1 MATRRQYQQRQLR
14 KAFGRA
20 IALLTLLLLSRALA
34 GGDTSALSFYPLYQP
49 NTLAP
54 ANEPLEVDP
63 DPRATVLAERLR
75 QHLASLQTAAPYT
88 PSPPLT
94 PEQSQALSALETR
107 CPGEVSVVLRPLAGT
122 PRQIKGAVLQ
132 SVQAGSD
139 PPLTTARTFLRTN
152 CDLLRLNDPNAE
164 LVLTR
169 RRTDELGRTH
179 LRFRQQY
186 QGLPVWPADIIVH
199 LNPAGQVDVMN
210 GAFVPTP
217 KDLSTIPVIDEA
229 TAVEY
234 ARTGLTDGAE
244 AEVTASELIIYAP
257 GDTPPRLAWKLK
269 LAIGLTAQWVVVID
283 AINGDELTAYNQV
296 MHQDYECPVPVPYGC
311 SVLPYEEDKD
321 LFGMTPLLNVW
332 KQDGYLWMIDTSK
345 DEEMFREAHGWHDW
359 IQRGAIWVRD
369 AGNSEI
375 LFDAPVVRKPVPVP
389 GDGEQEEDPPV
400 FLPDAVSAAYNLSET
415 YDYYSDRHQRKSFDD
430 GEEDGASIH
439 AIVRYGENQKNAFW
453 IPGSNLIVF
462 GDGRPFAGA
471 LDIVGHELTHGVIEH
486 SANLLYQ
493 GQPGALNEAFADIF
507 GEMIEARTKDGEP
520 DWITGRDLALPAS
533 GGGGPDLGRPVRN
546 LKNPEAFLTHF
557 GRPYPKHMND
567 FFHIQEDNGGVHIN
581 STIIGHAF
589 YLLAK
594 DIGLRAAEQIFYHAL
609 TNYLVQNSQ
618 FIDARL
624 ACIQAAENLPKMYP
638 KLYPDDDAAQKLVQ
652 AVEKAFD
659 DVGIL
664 GPGSTPD
671 PPDIPP
677 VLGLDA
683 TLFVYRDV
691 LGQFRLGRR
700 EALQGDR
707 EQGVQLAEDIV
718 VRARPSVSRD
728 GSLAVFVNA
737 ENDLCFIAT
746 DATDGDEQQCLESPD
761 PVAAAAMSP
770 DGRLFGLILL
780 NELGNPDNTIT
791 IVNRETGEQR
801 TFLLTPSAYTGSAPD
816 TLPYAS
822 TINFTADGQWL
833 IYDAL
838 SAVTVS
844 GDEDNLSQRGQWSLY
859 TLHLQTGRGFP
870 LIPPRRGFHIA
881 FPALGQTSDNFLTFD
896 EFDETRN
903 RSTVYTAKL
912 SDGIVRNKKMIAT
925 VEGGFGVPGYTGD
938 DAALVYSQRHPSVST
953 GFSLVRQPLQDCRP
967 PVGQS
972 LEDCLRNY
980 YHLTPKGPSS
990 IWLENAEIGVIYRRR
1005 RPSRPGLTGRLEN
1018 PSPGSFQ
1025 SGVGLFSGWVCDT
1038 TPGGPETPEEAER
1051 YFYDALEHKESSVDN
1066 RGNWWARTGSTNGTH
1081 LTGQTTVQEVVDQV
1095 QRFTISYVDDDGRDR
1110 TNFYEAILGAS
1121 GIFTIDIGDVR
1132 LSWTIVGLSK
1142 NTLPPD
1148 PRSPAGTVIPPR
1160 ITIDVTPGAT
1170 VRNQDGSP
1178 WEPVPLTQ
1186 TMGELGRDMYV
1197 VNILQPYIPGSSEV
1211 SGVEIEI
1218 NGMTLQA
1225 AYGTFRRDTAGV
1237 CADSNS
1243 GFALL
1248 YNWNLL
1254 GDGMHTVRAFA
1265 DGIEFDSATFTVTTL
1280 GDHPD
1285 QEFRR
1290 GLPSATETV
1299 PDFPQA
1305 GRTTALRWE
1314 EALQN
1319 FVIVPAGS
1327 QPASS
1332 PPGPSG
1338 GPMGILENPG
1348 PGSFQS
1354 GIGLFSGWVCD
1365 ASQIE
1370 IEILPTGND
1379 KTCLDRT
1386 RLDRTRLQAAYGT
1399 IRSDTA
1405 GVCGD
1410 TDNGFGLLFN
1420 WNLLGDGPHTVCAFA
1435 DGIEF
1440 DSATFTVTTLG
1451 TEFLTGVRKTERLED
1466 FPTRGETV
1474 TLEWQ
1479 ESMQNFVITDY
1490 QPQ

>member
-20 IALLTLLLLSRALA
+20 IALLALLLLSRALA
-34 GGDTSALSFYPLYQP
+34 GGNTPAFTFSPLYQP

-54 ANEPLEVDP
+54 ASEPLEVDP

-122 PRQIKGAVLQ
+122 PRQIKGVVLQ
-132 SVQAGSD
+132 SAQAGSD

-152 CDLLRLNDPNAE
+152 CDLLRLEDPNAE
-164 LVLTR
+164 LVLIHR
-169 RRTDELGRTH
+169 HTDELGRTH

-186 QGLPVWPADIIVH
+186 QGMPVWPADIIVH

-217 KDLSTIPVIDEA
+217 TELSTTPALDEA

-234 ARTGLTDGAE
+234 ARTGLTDGDK

-269 LAIGLTAQWVVVID
+269 LTIGLTAHWLVVID
-283 AINGDELTAYNQV
+283 AENGDELTAYNQV
-296 MHQDYECPVPVPYGC
+296 MHQSYSDIGV
-311 SVLPYEEDKD
+311 D
-321 LFGMTPLLNVW
+321 LFGMPQQLNVW
-332 KQDGYLWMIDTSK
+332 WQDGLSWMIDTSK
-345 DEEMFREAHGWHDW
+345 NMFNQAAQGQHGW

-369 AGNSEI
+369 AQNQEI
-375 LFDAPVVRKPVPVP
+375 LIDAPVVYRDPSSQ
-389 GDGEQEEDPPV
+389 GDPSS
-400 FLPDAVSAAYNLSET
+400 FLPDAVSAAYNLSQV
-415 YDYYSDRHQRKSFDD
+415 YDYYWNRHGRKSFDEDVDDD
-430 GEEDGASIH
+430 GVKDGASIH
-439 AIVRYGENQKNAFW
+439 AIVRYGENYKNAFW

-493 GQPGALNEAFADIF
+493 DQPGALNEAFADIF

-520 DWITGRDLALPAS
+520 DWITGRDLGLPAS

-546 LKNPEAFLTHF
+546 LKDPGAFLTHF
-557 GRPYPKHMND
+557 GRPYPKKMSE
-567 FFHIQEDNGGVHIN
+567 FFHIREDNGGIHIN
-581 STIIGHAF
+581 SSIINHAF
-589 YLLAK
+589 YLLAEGL
-594 DIGLRAAEQIFYHAL
+594 DGAIGPRAAEQIFYRAL
-609 TNYLVQNSQ
+609 TVYLVQNSQ

-624 ACIQAAENLPKMYP
+624 YCIRAAEDLFGQGSIE
-638 KLYPDDDAAQKLVQ
+638 AQKTAEAFD
-652 AVEKAFD
+652 AVEIFD
-659 DVGIL
+659 A
-664 GPGSTPD
+664 GPTPD
-671 PPDIPP
+671 PPDIPS

-700 EALQGDR
+700 EAALGDG
-707 EQGVQLAEDIV
+707 EQGVQLVEDIV

-746 DATDGDEQQCLESPD
+746 DGNGQRCLESPD

-780 NELGNPDNTIT
+780 NEMGNPDNTIT

-801 TFLLTPSAYTGSAPD
+801 TFLLTPFAYTGPAPD

-822 TINFTADGQWL
+822 TVNFTADGQWL

-838 SAVTVS
+838 SAQIVS
-844 GDEDNLSQRGQWSLY
+844 GDEDDLIQRGQWSLY

-912 SDGIVRNKKMIAT
+912 SGGIVRKKEKIAT

-938 DAALVYSQRHPSVST
+938 DMALVYSQRHPSVST
-953 GFSLVRQPLQDCRP
+953 GFSLVRQPLEADR
-967 PVGQS
+967 
-972 LEDCLRNY
+972 
-980 YHLTPKGPSS
+980 LTPKGPSS

-1025 SGVGLFSGWVCDT
+1025 SGVGLFSGWVCDA

-1051 YFYDALEHKESSVDN
+1051 YFYDALEHKESSVDDA
-1066 RGNWWARTGSTNGTH
+1066 GNWWARTGSTNGTH

-1110 TNFYEAILGAS
+1110 TEFYETLLGAS
-1121 GIFTIDIGDVR
+1121 GIFTIDIGTVR

-1197 VNILQPYIPGSSEV
+1197 VNILEPYIPGSLEV

-1218 NGMTLQA
+1218 NDMT
-1225 AYGTFRRDTAGV
+1225 
-1237 CADSNS
+1237 
-1243 GFALL
+1243 
-1248 YNWNLL
+1248 
-1254 GDGMHTVRAFA
+1254 
-1265 DGIEFDSATFTVTTL
+1265 
-1280 GDHPD
+1280 
-1285 QEFRR
+1285 
-1290 GLPSATETV
+1290 
-1299 PDFPQA
+1299 
-1305 GRTTALRWE
+1305 
-1314 EALQN
+1314 
-1319 FVIVPAGS
+1319 
-1327 QPASS
+1327 
-1332 PPGPSG
+1332 PSG
-1338 GPMGILENPG
+1338 
-1348 PGSFQS
+1348 
-1354 GIGLFSGWVCD
+1354 
-1365 ASQIE
+1365 
-1370 IEILPTGND
+1370 
-1379 KTCLDRT
+1379 
-1386 RLDRTRLQAAYGT
+1386 RLWHL
-1399 IRSDTA
+1399 
-1405 GVCGD
+1405 
-1410 TDNGFGLLFN
+1410 
-1420 WNLLGDGPHTVCAFA
+1420 
-1435 DGIEF
+1435 
-1440 DSATFTVTTLG
+1440 SA
-1451 TEFLTGVRKTERLED
+1451 
-1466 FPTRGETV
+1466 
-1474 TLEWQ
+1474 
-1479 ESMQNFVITDY
+1479 
-1490 QPQ
+1490 

>member
-1 MATRRQYQQRQLR
+1 MTFPVRIFQTETLPGGQYHKAMATRRKHQQGQLR
-14 KAFGRA
+14 KAFGCA
-20 IALLTLLLLSRALA
+20 IALLTLLLLSRTLA
-34 GGDTSALSFYPLYQP
+34 GGNTPAFTFSPLYQP

-54 ANEPLEVDP
+54 ASEPLEVDP

-75 QHLASLQTAAPYT
+75 QRLASLQTAAPYT

-94 PEQSQALSALETR
+94 PEQHHALSALETR

-132 SVQAGSD
+132 SAQAGSD

-169 RRTDELGRTH
+169 RHTDKLGRTH

-186 QGLPVWPADIIVH
+186 QGVPVWPADIIVH

-217 KDLSTIPVIDEA
+217 KDLSTIPVIDVA

-269 LAIGLTAQWVVVID
+269 LAIGLTSQWVVVID
-283 AINGDELTAYNQV
+283 AVNGDELTAYNQV
-296 MHQDYECPVPVPYGC
+296 MHQNYGQ
-311 SVLPYEEDKD
+311 SFEDKGVMD
-321 LFGMTPLLNVW
+321 LFGVPQDLNVW
-332 KQDGYLWMIDTSK
+332 DQDNLLWMIDTK
-345 DEEMFREAHGWHDW
+345 DKDRFSEPHGLHDW

-369 AGNSEI
+369 AQNQEI
-375 LFDAPVVRKPVPVP
+375 LSEAPVVYRDPESQ
-389 GDGEQEEDPPV
+389 GD
-400 FLPDAVSAAYNLSET
+400 LSSWLADAVSAAYNLSET
-415 YDYYSDRHQRKSFDD
+415 YDYYLKRHGRKSFD
-430 GEEDGASIH
+430 GEGASIH
-439 AIVRYGENQKNAFW
+439 AVVRYGENYKNAFW

-493 GQPGALNEAFADIF
+493 NQPGALNEAFADIF
-507 GEMIEARTKDGEP
+507 GEMIEARTKNGEP
-520 DWITGRDLALPAS
+520 DWITGRDLARPAS

-557 GRPYPKHMND
+557 GRPYPKHMDD

-594 DIGLRAAEQIFYHAL
+594 DIDLRAAEQIFYHAL
-609 TNYLVQNSQ
+609 TYYLVQNSQ

-624 ACIQAAENLPKMYP
+624 ACIDAAEDLPNMYP
-638 KLYPDDDAAQKLVQ
+638 ELYPDDDAARKLAE
-652 AVEKAFD
+652 AVAKAFD
-659 DVGIL
+659 AVRIF

-671 PPDIPP
+671 PPNIPP
-677 VLGLDA
+677 VCESDTTCDA

-700 EALQGDR
+700 ETDLGDG

-728 GSLAVFVNA
+728 GGLAVFVNA

-746 DATDGDEQQCLESPD
+746 DGNGQQCLESPD
-761 PVAAAAMSP
+761 PVAAAAMSR
-770 DGRLFGLILL
+770 DGRLLGLILL

-791 IVNRETGEQR
+791 ITNMETGEQR
-801 TFLLTPSAYTGSAPD
+801 TFLLTPSAYTGPAPD

-838 SAVTVS
+838 STVTVS
-844 GDEDNLSQRGQWSLY
+844 GDEDELSQRGQWSLY

-903 RSTVYTAKL
+903 QSTVYTAKL
-912 SDGIVRNKKMIAT
+912 SDRIVRDKKWIAT
-925 VEGGFGVPGYTGD
+925 VEGGFGVPGFTGD
-938 DAALVYSQRHPSVST
+938 DRALVYSQRDPRVST
-953 GFSLVRQPLQDCRP
+953 GFSLVRQPLNDDRLSDDYLSKE
-967 PVGQS
+967 G
-972 LEDCLRNY
+972 E
-980 YHLTPKGPSS
+980 SS

-1018 PSPGSFQ
+1018 PSPGSLQ
-1025 SGVGLFSGWVCDT
+1025 SGVGLFSGWVCIT
-1038 TPGGPETPEEAER
+1038 GPGREPLPLAVPEVAER

-1066 RGNWWARTGSTNGTH
+1066 RGNWWARTGSTNGTNI
-1081 LTGQTTVQEVVDQV
+1081 TGQTTVQEVVDHV
-1095 QRFTISYVDDDGRDR
+1095 RRFTISYVDDDGRDR
-1110 TNFYEAILGAS
+1110 TEFYETLLGAS

-1132 LSWTIVGLSK
+1132 LSWTITGSSK
-1142 NTLPPD
+1142 SILPPP

-1160 ITIDVTPGAT
+1160 ITIDVEPGAT

-1178 WEPVPLTQ
+1178 WVPVPLTQ
-1186 TMGELGRDMYV
+1186 TMDELGRDMYV
-1197 VNILQPYIPGSSEV
+1197 VNILQPYVPGRLEV
-1211 SGVEIEI
+1211 SRVEIDI
-1218 NGMTLQA
+1218 NNGMIRLPA
-1225 AYGTFRRDTAGV
+1225 AYRTERRDT
-1237 CADSNS
+1237 
-1243 GFALL
+1243 
-1248 YNWNLL
+1248 
-1254 GDGMHTVRAFA
+1254 T
-1265 DGIEFDSATFTVTTL
+1265 
-1280 GDHPD
+1280 
-1285 QEFRR
+1285 
-1290 GLPSATETV
+1290 
-1299 PDFPQA
+1299 
-1305 GRTTALRWE
+1305 
-1314 EALQN
+1314 
-1319 FVIVPAGS
+1319 
-1327 QPASS
+1327 
-1332 PPGPSG
+1332 
-1338 GPMGILENPG
+1338 
-1348 PGSFQS
+1348 
-1354 GIGLFSGWVCD
+1354 
-1365 ASQIE
+1365 
-1370 IEILPTGND
+1370 
-1379 KTCLDRT
+1379 
-1386 RLDRTRLQAAYGT
+1386 
-1399 IRSDTA
+1399 

-1410 TDNGFGLLFN
+1410 SDNGFGLLFN
-1420 WNLLGDGPHTVCAFA
+1420 WNLLGDGTHTVRALA
-1435 DGIEF
+1435 DGEEF

-1451 TEFLTGVRKTERLED
+1451 KEFVRGAEGECTVSN
-1466 FPTRGETV
+1466 FPMQDETV
-1474 TLEWQ
+1474 TLHWQ
-1479 ESMQNFVITDY
+1479 ESMQNFVIADY
-1490 QPQ
+1490 PLPPRATADGLSGLLENPFSGSFPERDRPVLRLGV

>member
-1 MATRRQYQQRQLR
+1 MATRRQYQQGQLR

-20 IALLTLLLLSRALA
+20 IALLTIFLLSWNLASGNTPALR
-34 GGDTSALSFYPLYQP
+34 LFPLFQP
-49 NTLAP
+49 NVVIPTGEL
-54 ANEPLEVDP
+54 LEVDP
-63 DPRATVLAERLR
+63 DPRAEQLAERLR
-75 QHLASLQTAAPYT
+75 QRMASFTQATQGQTAQFTQRQHTA
-88 PSPPLT
+88 LT
-94 PEQSQALSALETR
+94 QLRTR
-107 CPGEVSVVLRPLAGT
+107 AHGDVSVWLRPGVGT
-122 PRQIKGAVLQ
+122 PMQMKANVLT
-132 SVQAGSD
+132 QAQRSFLPGIAD
-139 PPLTTARTFLRTN
+139 HQATAQAFLQANR
-152 CDLLRLNDPNAE
+152 DLLRLEDPYAE
-164 LVLTR
+164 LELTR
-169 RRTDELGRTH
+169 SHTDELGRTH
-179 LRFRQQY
+179 LRFHQQY
-186 QGLPVWPADIIVH
+186 QGLPVWPADVIVH

-217 KDLSTIPVIDEA
+217 TGLSTTPALDEA

-244 AEVTASELIIYAP
+244 AEVAASELIIYAP
-257 GDTPPRLAWKLK
+257 GDTPPRLAWKLE

-283 AINGDELTAYNQV
+283 AENGDELTAYNQV
-296 MHQDYECPVPVPYGC
+296 MHQAPQQECAVGFDDSRSPRPV
-311 SVLPYEEDKD
+311 SLPKSDGFVD
-321 LFGMTPLLNVW
+321 LFGVSRPLNVW
-332 KQDGYLWMIDTSK
+332 QQDSIRWMIDTSK
-345 DEEMFREAHGWHDW
+345 EMFDPEDKGWHGW
-359 IQRGAIWVRD
+359 IQRGVIWVRD
-369 AGNSEI
+369 AQNQQRLI
-375 LFDAPVVRKPVPVP
+375 DAPVVCQKKVP
-389 GDGEQEEDPPV
+389 EQAEYPW
-400 FLPDAVSAAYNLSET
+400 LPDAVSAAYNLSEV
-415 YDYYSDRHQRKSFDD
+415 YNYYLEQHDRNSFDD
-430 GEEDGASIH
+430 QGASIH
-439 AIVRYGENQKNAFW
+439 GIVHYGNDYNNAFW
-453 IPGSNLIVF
+453 SPGTNLLVF
-462 GDGRPFAGA
+462 GDGLPFAGA

-493 GQPGALNEAFADIF
+493 DQPGALNEAFADIF
-507 GEMIEARTKDGEP
+507 GEMIEARTEGGP
-520 DWITGRDLALPAS
+520 DWITGTDLNRTDL
-533 GGGGPDLGRPVRN
+533 GGRPDLGRPLRN
-546 LKNPEAFLTHF
+546 MKNPEKFSTYF
-557 GRPYPKHMND
+557 GRPYPTKMSE

-581 STIIGHAF
+581 STIVSRAF
-589 YLLAK
+589 YLLAE
-594 DIGLRAAEQIFYHAL
+594 GLDEAIDPRAAEKIFYDAL
-609 TNYLVQNSQ
+609 TGYLFQNSQ
-618 FIDARL
+618 FIDARR
-624 ACIQAAENLPKMYP
+624 ACIIAAENRFGK
-638 KLYPDDDAAQKLVQ
+638 DSDQAQRVKD
-652 AVEKAFD
+652 AFD
-659 DVGIL
+659 EVEIFDA
-664 GPGSTPD
+664 GPTTPD
-671 PPDIPP
+671 PPDIPDDRRQ
-677 VLGLDA
+677 DA

-700 EALQGDR
+700 EAAQGDGG
-707 EQGVQLAEDIV
+707 QGVQLAEGLV

-728 GSLAVFVNA
+728 GSLAFFVNA
-737 ENDLCFIAT
+737 ENHLCFIT
-746 DATDGDEQQCLESPD
+746 TDGNREECIEFSSAATSYDT
-761 PVAAAAMSP
+761 VASVALSP
-770 DGRLFGLILL
+770 DGQLL
-780 NELGNPDNTIT
+780 GVVFPDDLDNPANTISV
-791 IVNRETGEQR
+791 INLVTGVAR
-801 TFLLTPSAYTGSAPD
+801 TFLLPAFSYAGPAID
-816 TLPYAS
+816 ALPYAS
-822 TINFTADGQWL
+822 TMNFTADGQWL

-838 SAVTVS
+838 SEVIVS
-844 GDEDNLSQRGQWSLY
+844 GDDDHLITRGQWSLY
-859 TLHLQTGRGFP
+859 ALNLQTNRGFP
-870 LIPPRRGFHIA
+870 LLLPPRRGSHIA
-881 FPALGQTSDNFLTFD
+881 FPALSQTSDNFLTFD
-896 EFDETRN
+896 MFDETRN
-903 RSTVYTAKL
+903 QSTVYAASL
-912 SDGIVRNKKMIAT
+912 STGNMKKITT
-925 VEGGFGVPGYTGD
+925 VQGGFGVPGYTGND
-938 DAALVYSQRHPSVST
+938 KALVFSQHDPRVST
-953 GFSLVRQPLQDCRP
+953 GFSLVKQPLKE
-967 PVGQS
+967 VKEKKG
-972 LEDCLRNY
+972 CLMEEGC
-980 YHLTPKGPSS
+980 PIKDKDGESS
-990 IWLENAEIGVIYRRR
+990 IWLRNAEFGVIYRR

-1025 SGVGLFSGWVCDT
+1025 SGVGLFSGWVCDA
-1038 TPGGPETPEEAER
+1038 TPGGSETPEEAER
-1051 YFYDALEHKESSVDN
+1051 YFYDALEHKESSVDDA
-1066 RGNWWARTGSTNGTH
+1066 GNWWARTGSTNGTH

-1110 TNFYEAILGAS
+1110 TEFYETLLGAS
-1121 GIFTIDIGDVR
+1121 GIFTIDIGTVR

-1197 VNILQPYIPGSSEV
+1197 VNILEPYIPGSLEV
-1211 SGVEIEI
+1211 SGVEIKI
-1218 NGMTLQA
+1218 NGMTRLQA

-1254 GDGMHTVRAFA
+1254 GDGTHTVRAFA

-1290 GLPSATETV
+1290 GLPSAPETV
-1299 PDFPQA
+1299 PNFPQA
-1305 GRTTALRWE
+1305 DRTTTLQWE

-1386 RLDRTRLQAAYGT
+1386 RLQAAYGT

-1420 WNLLGDGPHTVCAFA
+1420 WNLLGDGTHTVRAFA

-1451 TEFLTGVRKTERLED
+1451 TEFLTGVRRVETIPNFPER
-1466 FPTRGETV
+1466 GKNV
-1474 TLEWQ
+1474 AVEWQ
-1479 ESMQNFVITDY
+1479 EASQNFVIIEY